1 MQRVI
6 MPGTRKI
13 TLSAMLGAFTLLF
26 LYLASI
32 VPAGKLAFYFLSSV
46 FIAGLVV
53 EHETGYAFLMFVAV
67 ALLSFLIIPNRVRVL
82 YYVLFFG
89 HYGIGKHYIEKI
101 RDKIT
106 AFILKLLYFNA
117 AVALIY
123 VISLYILGQNLILQ
137 DVGFSLPIVVLI
149 LIAQVVFVVYD
160 YLYSLVTQYYYQK
173 IRKWLMKTGR
183 QSL

>member
-1 MQRVI
+1 MM

-13 TLSAMLGAFTLLF
+13 TLAAMFAAFTLLF

-32 VPAGKLAFYFLSSV
+32 LPTGKLAMYFLSSI

-101 RDKIT
+101 RDKVT

-117 AVALIY
+117 AMALIY
-123 VISLYILGQNLILQ
+123 VISQYVLGQNLLLV
-137 DVGFSLPIVVLI
+137 DVGFALPIFVLI
-149 LIAQVVFVVYD
+149 ILAQVLFVVYD
-160 YLYSLVTQYYYQK
+160 YLYSLVTQFYYQRL
-173 IRKWLMKTGR
+173 RKWLAKPAR
-183 QSL
+183 Q